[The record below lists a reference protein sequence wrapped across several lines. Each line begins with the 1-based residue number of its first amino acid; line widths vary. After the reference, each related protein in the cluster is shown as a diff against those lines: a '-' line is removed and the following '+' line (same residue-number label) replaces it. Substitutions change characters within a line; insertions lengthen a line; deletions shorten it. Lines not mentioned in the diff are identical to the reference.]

1 MTSYRRSLAL
11 AALPFLSWSATAQT
25 VSVNAGANQQLPAG
39 HAMTWLHGQLL
50 NPSPVD
56 FWMADGDG
64 ANEDKLLKWND
75 VTGLTAVGPL
85 KNAGGQLY
93 GWPSDLERV
102 QGIVYGLETF
112 HRRLYT
118 LDDQTGLC
126 TDAGP
131 ALNYTRL
138 FGMSYDAAANKLYAV
153 DQKTR
158 KLLEI
163 DRSNALP
170 LVVTTLPAAHSD
182 IRGLAFCAADSKLY
196 YCDNATE
203 TLQRID
209 PVTKVIEHV
218 LDLNDGPNA
227 IVDEIEFWEGELFCS
242 YRSYDAQTNVW
253 SAQLARIDLEE
264 EIAIPYG
271 PVINDVSAH
280 SFVLRSLPE
289 IPRWV
294 QVGGPP
300 NATIARPWQLDTPVS
315 FTRPGRYVFE
325 LRAQLFHK
333 VKATDTMVVV
343 VTQLPLGGNS
353 GPKSAQ

>member
-1 MTSYRRSLAL
+1 MPFCRTLVLAVVP
-11 AALPFLSWSATAQT
+11 ALSWSAAAQQ
-25 VSVNAGANQQLPAG
+25 VSVNAGPNQQLPAG
-39 HAMTWLHGQLL
+39 HNMTRLAGQLL

-56 FWMADGDG
+56 FWVADGDG
-64 ANEDKLLKWND
+64 ANEDKLMKWND

-112 HRRLYT
+112 HRRLYI
-118 LDDQTGLC
+118 LDATTGLC

-131 ALNYTRL
+131 ALSYTRL
-138 FGMSYDAAANKLYAV
+138 FGMSYDSTHNKLYAV

-158 KLLEI
+158 KLLEL

-170 LVVTTLPAAHSD
+170 TVVTTLPAAHSD
-182 IRGLAFCAADSKLY
+182 IRGLAYRAADDKIY

-218 LDLNDGPNA
+218 LDLNDGPDA

-242 YRSYDAQTNVW
+242 YRSYDTNTDIW

-271 PVINDVSAH
+271 PVIQDVSAH
-280 SFVLRSLPE
+280 SFVLHSLPE
-289 IPRWV
+289 ITRWV

-300 NATIARPWQLDTPVS
+300 DATIARPWDLDTPVS
-315 FTRPGRYVFE
+315 FARPGRYVFE
-325 LRAQLFHK
+325 LRAQNFRH
-333 VKATDTMVVV
+333 VKATDTMIVVV
-343 VTQLPLGGNS
+343 SQIGWGGNS
-353 GPKSAQ
+353 GPQSAQ